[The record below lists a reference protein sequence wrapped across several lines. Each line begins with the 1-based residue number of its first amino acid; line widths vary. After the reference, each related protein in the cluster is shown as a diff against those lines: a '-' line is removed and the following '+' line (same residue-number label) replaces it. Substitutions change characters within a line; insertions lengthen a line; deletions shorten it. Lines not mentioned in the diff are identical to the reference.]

1 MVLVAIVLFSA
12 IGLMH
17 IWRFVCRIT
26 IGEGGRRG
34 KDEAGRQ
41 EQRGEKEGREGKQM
55 DNGKRPPSGLC
66 SREEAGTGLLG
77 ATWQGPGHH

>member
-12 IGLMH
+12 IDVMH

-26 IGEGGRRG
+26 KGEGGRRG

-41 EQRGEKEGREGKQM
+41 EQRGEKEGREGK
-55 DNGKRPPSGLC
+55 
-66 SREEAGTGLLG
+66 
-77 ATWQGPGHH
+77 